1 MTSQRPV
8 DQPDGPRAVPSAWV
22 VRAGSHGEA
31 EASNLALGRAS
42 IMWDE
47 VPDLSAVTSREQVGD
62 IVDGLYPA
70 ASPQSRAATIGQL
83 WAFRQAIAVGD
94 LVVMPLKT
102 QPGLIALG
110 WSTGQYGYDA
120 DAPDASPHYLP
131 VHWVSEFIPREAL
144 EADLLAM
151 VNGARTVFR
160 VSRNDAA
167 LRLRGLALGGHDP
180 GFGGAEGGQ
189 EPVRRWLLY
198 RALLEVLAEHG
209 QPLRRFEAYER
220 VTKRLEGRLTDYEL
234 ATFRDSDDTTRW
246 RHNLGWGTT
255 DMVAAGW
262 MTKSREGW
270 AITEAGREALETH
283 PDGIGLDVE
292 SARAYRD
299 RLKSRKT
306 GAPTEADY
314 AQILEAALELLE
326 PGQWTSYGE
335 LAAVAGT
342 NAQTVGNF
350 MNRTSAEGAY
360 RVLGKDGRPADGFT
374 WADGRTD
381 NLREVLE
388 SEGVQ
393 FNESGA
399 ASEAQHIR
407 TEDFRAF
414 LEEKGVLAALP
425 RRAWLVRGSSV
436 DGHDLVPS
444 WRQDGFASLRASK
457 LRQVDPGIGRPE
469 LKAIVDEDYS
479 QTSYAAKAAKLDEF
493 HAFLSRMQVGDLIT
507 TTSQGQLYLGRIT
520 GQAEYVQSAGGLS
533 NLRRTVEWTPEGFDY
548 GDLASE
554 IKARLQVQY
563 DVVEMTQ
570 QLDLLEKLLAA
581 QTTSGEDDEPQAQP
595 IVTRALTLPDA
606 TDELAD
612 RLNVDRAWLQECVDL
627 LRDRPQLIFYGPPG
641 TGKTF
646 IAQHLAAHLAGD
658 NVRLVQFHPAYSY
671 EDFFEGCRP
680 LEDGG
685 FKLKPGPLRK
695 TVDAARE
702 SPSTPYF
709 LIIDEINRG
718 NLAKIFGELYFLL
731 EYRSQNVDLLYAT
744 DDDIGFTLP
753 ENVFIIGTMNTADR
767 SIALVDAAMRRRFA
781 FVPLHPSEPP
791 TSGVLRRW
799 LAASDLD
806 VGIADLLEELNRRI
820 EDPDFKIGPSYFMR
834 KAVHEPGGLERAWR
848 TAILPLLEEHHYGD
862 GTDVRAR
869 YGLDAIRARVASR
882 LASDQAGSGGGEPAD
897 PA

>member
-1 MTSQRPV
+1 
-8 DQPDGPRAVPSAWV
+8 
-22 VRAGSHGEA
+22 
-31 EASNLALGRAS
+31 
-42 IMWDE
+42 
-47 VPDLSAVTSREQVGD
+47 
-62 IVDGLYPA
+62 
-70 ASPQSRAATIGQL
+70 
-83 WAFRQAIAVGD
+83 
-94 LVVMPLKT
+94 
-102 QPGLIALG
+102 
-110 WSTGQYGYDA
+110 
-120 DAPDASPHYLP
+120 
-131 VHWVSEFIPREAL
+131 
-144 EADLLAM
+144 
-151 VNGARTVFR
+151 
-160 VSRNDAA
+160 
-167 LRLRGLALGGHDP
+167 
-180 GFGGAEGGQ
+180 
-189 EPVRRWLLY
+189 LY
-198 RALLEVLAEHG
+198 RTLLEVLAEHG
-209 QPLRRFEAYER
+209 RPLRRLEAYARVAER
-220 VTKRLEGRLTDYEL
+220 LGDQFTDYER
-234 ATFRDSDDTTRW
+234 ATFRDTDDTPRW

-262 MTKSREGW
+262 MTKTREGW
-270 AITEAGREALETH
+270 AITEAGREALASR
-283 PDGIGLDVE
+283 PDGTGLDVE

-299 RLKSRKT
+299 RLKARKADS
-306 GAPTEADY
+306 GSEAGY

-326 PGQWTSYGE
+326 PGQWTTYGE
-335 LAAVAGT
+335 LAVVAGT

-350 MNRTSAEGAY
+350 MNKTTADGAH
-360 RVLGKDGRPADGFT
+360 RVLGKDGRPASGFA
-374 WADGRTD
+374 WSDGRAD
-381 NLREVLE
+381 NVRDVLE
-388 SEGVQ
+388 AEGLQ
-393 FNESGA
+393 FDESGA
-399 ASEAQHIR
+399 ASEGQHVR

-414 LEEKGVLAALP
+414 LEERGVLVALP

-444 WRQDGFASLRASK
+444 WRRDGFASLRASK
-457 LRQVDPGIGRPE
+457 LREVEPGIGRPE

-493 HAFLSRMQVGDLIT
+493 HAFLSRMQVGDLIA

-520 GQAEYVQSAGGLS
+520 GPVEYVQSAGGLS
-533 NLRRTVEWTPEGFDY
+533 NLRRTVEWAPEGFDY

-570 QLDLLEKLLAA
+570 QLDLLEQLLTA
-581 QTTSGEDDEPQAQP
+581 QITVVEVDEPPAAP
-595 IVTRALTLPDA
+595 VVVRELTLPDA
-606 TDELAD
+606 TEGLAD
-612 RLNVDRAWLQECVDL
+612 RLNVDRAWLQECVNL

-641 TGKTF
+641 TGKTY
-646 IAQHLAAHLAGD
+646 IAQALARHLAGD

-671 EDFFEGCRP
+671 EDFFEGYRP
-680 LEDGG
+680 LEEGG

-753 ENVFIIGTMNTADR
+753 ENVFVIGTMNTADR

-791 TSGVLRRW
+791 TNGVLRRW
-799 LAASDLD
+799 LAASGLD
-806 VGIADLLEELNRRI
+806 VGIADLLDELNRRI
-820 EDPDFKIGPSYFMR
+820 DDPDFKIGPSYFMR

-862 GTDVRAR
+862 GTDVRAK
-869 YGLDAIRARVASR
+869 YGLAAIRARVAGRS
-882 LASDQAGSGGGEPAD
+882 ASDQAGSGGGDPAD